1 MAKIKEFDG
10 GDDAEFRENMKQQ
23 EIIIRRQAE
32 RVEESKKQLKE
43 EPRGVR

>member
-23 EIIIRRQAE
+23 EIIIRTAR
-32 RVEESKKQLKE
+32 STI
-43 EPRGVR
+43 VRF